1 MTRSTPEARRHHT
14 SSSSNPPDASH
25 YEARIAALEKLIV
38 SQALEIDRLRSGGL
52 PEPNEAT
59 ISGMEVGP
67 VSAPPPKA
75 SAPKIK
81 EQPVL
86 PVGQFEQAALTMS
99 DNKKADWE
107 PESRK
112 HALTLVELFTNVLVE
127 EGVAHSGQ
135 IRQHHLAALRSL
147 MNDMPSAWG
156 RSKKKGMPVPTP
168 TQLRTRGDLARR
180 QGKPVGLSVDAVR
193 RHFTNLRTFLRHLRA
208 SGYALDADLTLE
220 GLVPKKRS
228 KAAQRRSTVKPG
240 PDRIQDTLLKL
251 PAFTGCVSDDAMHE
265 VGTRFYHCGTT
276 LVTIGLIYT
285 GARSDELCNLD
296 TADVDTIAGIPVF
309 RIRFSETKRVKNDQS
324 ERVIPIP
331 DELIRLKILAYADR
345 IKALGYPKLFPD
357 LFNPFT
363 DTPPGDTIYD
373 ALKKLIERS
382 PRAHGGGLDRYWSK
396 LIHALRHG
404 FNSYLNDTDVKDS
417 LRRALLGHAPSGTN
431 EVVYSEE
438 AKVQALRQAMRK
450 YPVITG
456 HLAASP
462 VRLLPIVER
471 RDPRMWGNPRKDW
484 DGRLRLPWNEVAD
497 AKRGK

>member
-1 MTRSTPEARRHHT
+1 MSESLRKARERRTPSKPNLQSA
-14 SSSSNPPDASH
+14 AQ
-25 YEARIAALEKLIV
+25 YEGRIAALERLIV
-38 SQALEIDRLRSGGL
+38 SQALEIERLRSGGFL
-52 PEPNEAT
+52 KLDEAM
-59 ISGMEVGP
+59 ISETDAGP
-67 VSAPPPKA
+67 VAGLRPEAPPPKN
-75 SAPKIK
+75 K

-86 PVGQFEQAALTMS
+86 PVAEFEQAAQTMS

-135 IRQHHLAALRSL
+135 IRQHHLAALRTL

-168 TQLRTRGDLARR
+168 KELRARGDLARG
-180 QGKPVGLSVDAVR
+180 QGKPVGLSVDSVR

-228 KAAQRRSTVKPG
+228 KASQRRSTVKPG
-240 PDRIQDTLLKL
+240 PVRIRETLLKL
-251 PAFTGCVSDDAMHE
+251 PAFTGCVSDNAMHE

-296 TADVDTIAGIPVF
+296 TADVDTVADIPVF

-331 DELIRLKILAYADR
+331 DELIRLKFLAYADR
-345 IKALGYPKLFPD
+345 IKALGYSKLFPD
-357 LFNPFT
+357 LFNPFA

-373 ALKKLIERS
+373 TLKKLIERT

-431 EVVYSEE
+431 EVVYSEQ

-471 RDPRMWGNPRKDW
+471 RNPRMWGNPRKDW

-497 AKRGK
+497 AKRSK